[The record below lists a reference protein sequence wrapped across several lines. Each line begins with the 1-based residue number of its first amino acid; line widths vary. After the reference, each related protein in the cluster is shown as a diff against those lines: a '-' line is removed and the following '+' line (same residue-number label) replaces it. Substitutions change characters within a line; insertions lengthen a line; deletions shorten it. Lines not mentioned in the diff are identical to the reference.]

1 MSLGTIFNISGAAM
15 SAEDTRLSVVASN
28 LANANSITSSNGKP
42 YRARE
47 VVFQAVPVV
56 QGSASGAQ
64 TVRVQGVVQSTAP
77 MRRVYEPGNPL
88 ADAQGYVTY
97 PNVNTVDE
105 MMNMINASRS
115 YKADADV
122 MNAAK
127 ALLLKTLT
135 L

>member
-1 MSLGTIFNISGAAM
+1 MSLSGIFNISGAAM
-15 SAEDTRLSVVASN
+15 SAQDARLSVVASN
-28 LANANSITSSNGKP
+28 LANANSITSSSGKP

-47 VVFQAVPVV
+47 VIFQAVPAGA
-56 QGSASGAQ
+56 GSESGIQ
-64 TVRVQGVVQSTAP
+64 SVRVQGVVQSNAP

-88 ADAQGYVTY
+88 ADAKGYVTY

-105 MMNMINASRS
+105 MMNMISASRS

-127 ALLLKTLT
+127 ALFLKTLT